1 MSFKENKY
9 HIRIPDDLR
18 EPCLWIYI
26 LMVSGSPY
34 TAREVEHQYRC
45 ALYLLNTI
53 CPDMAPNTPTYTIL
67 DLGGGSTQTVFEPMS
82 ASEGHLEKGG
92 HKHEL
97 LFGRR
102 NYILHRC
109 PYPGYSLIDART
121 HIDLDGGQLM
131 DFVASLRLMLSKKE
145 SENYFIDNPSP
156 VKGTGESWR
165 LKMRKSFQV

>member
-26 LMVSGSPY
+26 PMVPGSPY

-82 ASEGHLEKGG
+82 ASEGHLEKADTNTSY
-92 HKHEL
+92 
-97 LFGRR
+97 F
-102 NYILHRC
+102 
-109 PYPGYSLIDART
+109 SA
-121 HIDLDGGQLM
+121 DGTT
-131 DFVASLRLMLSKKE
+131 F
-145 SENYFIDNPSP
+145 Y
-156 VKGTGESWR
+156 TGAHT
-165 LKMRKSFQV
+165 QATA